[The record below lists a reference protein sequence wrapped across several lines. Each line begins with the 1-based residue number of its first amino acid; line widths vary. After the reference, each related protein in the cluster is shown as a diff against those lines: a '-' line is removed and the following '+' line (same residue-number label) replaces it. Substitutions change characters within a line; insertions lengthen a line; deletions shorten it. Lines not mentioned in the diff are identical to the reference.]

1 MLARDSRLHRLITKL
16 GVEPTSRKSLR
27 ERLAVGVR
35 TFYRVLDLLK
45 RCAIKAVVYK
55 DLCKLNKTISEVQFY
70 PLISNFHLSFAKM
83 AKLSR
88 ACRRSRSQVK

>member
-16 GVEPTSRKSLR
+16 EVEPTSRKSLR

-45 RCAIKAVVYK
+45 RCAIKTAVYK
-55 DLCKLNKTISEVQFY
+55 DLYKLNTTISEVETLPAHSALPFELHKDGKAFEGMPAK
-70 PLISNFHLSFAKM
+70 PLAG
-83 AKLSR
+83 
-88 ACRRSRSQVK
+88 